1 MMNANEYNLER
12 QLSRYLAGEM
22 SEAEVHELHRVIQED
37 PSLIE
42 ALEEYQLTRYIDG
55 ELTPDEARAL
65 LERIRSEPALV
76 EALAEYESLDAVL
89 STLGDEVLDVDYD
102 AQREAIS
109 QALDARQGA
118 VAVSSAPAPAHT
130 SPRFWR
136 RRGFRASVA
145 MLATAATILIAFG
158 VYRLIGL
165 REQPVDVAGERIA
178 SAEMHR
184 PHESAVAAGV
194 VRVEMARLNM
204 VLSERPDVHVGAV
217 VVSIQGPARPA
228 AASGTMTMTPWMGG

>member
-1 MMNANEYNLER
+1 MMNANDYNLER
-12 QLSRYLAGEM
+12 QLGRYLAGEM

-65 LERIRSEPALV
+65 VERIQSAPALR
-76 EALAEYESLDAVL
+76 EALAEYETLDAVL
-89 STLGDEVLDVDYD
+89 TTLGDEVPDVDYD
-102 AQREAIS
+102 AQREAIL

-118 VAVSSAPAPAHT
+118 AAISAEARPAHT
-130 SPRFWR
+130 PPRFWR

-145 MLATAATILIAFG
+145 MLATAATILVAFG

-178 SAEMHR
+178 SVEMHR
-184 PHESAVAAGV
+184 PHESAGAAGV
-194 VRVEMARLNM
+194 VRVEMARLDM
-204 VLSERPDVHVGAV
+204 VLSERPDVHVGGV

-228 AASGTMTMTPWMGG
+228 AASGTMAVTPWMGG